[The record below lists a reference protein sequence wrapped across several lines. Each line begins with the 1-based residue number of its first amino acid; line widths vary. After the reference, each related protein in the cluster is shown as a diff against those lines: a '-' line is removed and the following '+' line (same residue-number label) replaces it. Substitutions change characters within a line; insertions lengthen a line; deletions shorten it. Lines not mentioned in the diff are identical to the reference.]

1 MDTIAGFYYCS
12 FKILLFDYQEISSFK
27 KNTQTDQKNNGSMQ
41 YCRNPMIS
49 IFKHDGKTDVSLQVP
64 NKTIDISVITT
75 PLSRVRYHFNID
87 NRSLELFIERRA
99 VYVGGSRAPRPT
111 YISSIDSVY
120 TVRKYKIGFEAS
132 NNNHQK
138 YVILNPAPKS
148 VSKADG
154 ATLTALYNNDDL
166 IPGVKVCGL
175 KWFVENVFANKTQTT

>member
-1 MDTIAGFYYCS
+1 MLFLW
-12 FKILLFDYQEISSFK
+12 LLFVIVIIVFLKYLYLIIKRFHLLRKIRKQIK
-27 KNTQTDQKNNGSMQ
+27 KHNGSMQ

-49 IFKHDGKTDVSLQVP
+49 IFKHDGKMDIFLQVP
-64 NKTIDISVITT
+64 NKTMDISVITT
-75 PLSRVRYHFNID
+75 PLRRVRYHFNID
-87 NRSLELFIERRA
+87 NKSLELIIERRA
-99 VYVGGSRAPRPT
+99 VHVGGLKSPRPT
-111 YISSIDSVY
+111 HICVIDSVY

-148 VSKADG
+148 VSKSDG

-175 KWFVENVFANKTQTT
+175 KWFVENVFDE